1 MIKTV
6 EWTDEG
12 VRVIDQR
19 KLPHEEVYLLLRT
32 PEEVAEAIRA
42 MIVRGAPAIGV
53 TAAFGL
59 ALGVKRSSALT
70 VEELET
76 EFEAFCQLMARARP
90 TAVNL
95 FWAIERMRRAWA
107 EARRRNL
114 PLPLLKE
121 WVIQEARNIYRE
133 DIETNWRMA
142 HHGATLIPDPARIL
156 THCNTGALATAGGM
170 GTALGVVRAAVLM
183 GKRVHVYVDET
194 RPFLQGARLT
204 AWELLKERIPATLIT
219 DNMAGYM
226 MYRGL
231 VDCVLVGADR
241 IAANGD
247 VANKIGTYTLA
258 ILAKEHGIPFYVVA
272 PISTLDL
279 SIASGEHIPIEERPA
294 IEVTHINGRPI
305 APEGI
310 AVANPAFDI
319 TPHRYVTAIVTER
332 GIARPPYPES
342 LSALAAQPDVAQA
355 PAAERALSGDAPP
368 SGSS

>member
-6 EWTDEG
+6 EWTEEG

-32 PEEVAEAIRA
+32 PEEVVDAIRQMA
-42 MIVRGAPAIGV
+42 VRGAPAIGV

-59 ALGVKRSSALT
+59 ALGVRRSCART
-70 VEELET
+70 VEELEA
-76 EFEAFCQLMARARP
+76 EFEELCRQMASARP

-95 FWAIERMRRAWA
+95 FWAIARMRRALA
-107 EARRRNL
+107 DARERRL
-114 PLPLLKE
+114 PLPLVRE
-121 WVIQEARNIYRE
+121 WIIHEAHAIYRE

-142 HHGATLIPDPARIL
+142 RNGATLLPDPARVL

-170 GTALGVVRAAVLM
+170 GTALGVVRAAVFM

-194 RPFLQGARLT
+194 RPVLQGARLT
-204 AWELLKERIPATLIT
+204 AWELLKEQIPATLIT
-219 DNMAGYM
+219 DAMAGYM

-258 ILAKEHGIPFYVVA
+258 VLAREHGIPFYVVA

-279 SIASGEHIPIEERPA
+279 SIESGEAIPIEERPA
-294 IEVTHINGRPI
+294 REVTHIHGQPI

-310 AVANPAFDI
+310 SVANPAFDI

-332 GIARPPYPES
+332 GIARPPYRES
-342 LSALAAQPDVAQA
+342 LSALAAHPDVAHA
-355 PAAERALSGDAPP
+355 PAEEPARVEGA
-368 SGSS
+368 SSPENP